1 MLIFSPY
8 AFSLHEQCLI
18 IFVYIQCVYPINV
31 FVLISVP
38 DSVNYDLQALE
49 MSEDSFLISWKVC
62 SEMFLVV
69 GWVGVCLLT
78 TYCFKCRPIWL
89 VIIMC
94 IAHEIKVVK
103 QYLIHSFFWVS
114 VVICWKCCSQSPFLT
129 QSSVCF
135 LHKLQLEIRNSHQH
149 SQGQSFI
156 PE

>member
-49 MSEDSFLISWKVC
+49 ISQDSFQIRWKVC

-69 GWVGVCLLT
+69 G
-78 TYCFKCRPIWL
+78 
-89 VIIMC
+89 
-94 IAHEIKVVK
+94 
-103 QYLIHSFFWVS
+103 
-114 VVICWKCCSQSPFLT
+114 
-129 QSSVCF
+129 
-135 LHKLQLEIRNSHQH
+135 
-149 SQGQSFI
+149 
-156 PE
+156 